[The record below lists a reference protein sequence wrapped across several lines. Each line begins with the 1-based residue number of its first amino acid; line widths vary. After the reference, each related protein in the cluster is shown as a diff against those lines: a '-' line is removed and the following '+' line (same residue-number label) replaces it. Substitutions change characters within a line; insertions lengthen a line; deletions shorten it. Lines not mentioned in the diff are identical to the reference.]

1 MDRVEAVLVVD
12 DDPDVL
18 EAAEF
23 ALAPHCAVIACA
35 SGPEAVPALLD
46 ERSFDCVLLDM
57 NFGAGRRG
65 GGEGLAALE
74 LIRLSDPDLA
84 IVLMTAY
91 GAVALAVEGLKLG
104 AADFLL
110 KPWRNDA
117 LLAAVRRAAGQSRAA
132 RAIQPLDTL
141 EREAIRRALDRCGG
155 SIAEAARALGLS
167 RPALYRR
174 LERHGL

>member
-1 MDRVEAVLVVD
+1 MDRIEAVLVVD

-23 ALAPHCAVIACA
+23 ALAAHCATIACSLA
-35 SGPEAVPALLD
+35 PDDIPGRLD
-46 ERSFDCVLLDM
+46 GESFDCILLDM

-65 GGEGLAALE
+65 GADGLAVLE
-74 LIRLSDPDLA
+74 TIRRADPDVA

-91 GAVALAVEGLKLG
+91 GAVTLAVEGLKLG
-104 AADFLL
+104 ASDFLL
-110 KPWRNDA
+110 KPWRNEV
-117 LLAAVRRAAGQSRAA
+117 LLAAVRRAAARSRSA
-132 RAIQPLDTL
+132 RAIEPLDSV

>member
-23 ALAPHCAVIACA
+23 ALAPHCGVIACA
-35 SGPEAVPALLD
+35 LGPDDISERL
-46 ERSFDCVLLDM
+46 EGRSFDCVLLDM
-57 NFGAGRRG
+57 NFGAGRRAG
-65 GGEGLAALE
+65 ADGLAALE
-74 LIRLSDPDLA
+74 RIRRSDPDVA

-110 KPWRNDA
+110 KPWRNEA
-117 LLAAVRRAAGQSRAA
+117 LLAAVRRAAVQSRAA
-132 RAIQPLDTL
+132 RTIQPIDML
-141 EREAIRRALDRCGG
+141 EREAIRNALDRCGG